1 MRICEVYIHNI
12 KAGTLTETD
21 SGDYIFKYKLNYVN
35 DKSHEPISLAMP
47 LRKEEY
53 RSNVL
58 FPFFFNMLS
67 EGENREIQSQ
77 ILHIDKNDDFG
88 ILLETA
94 QYDTIGSV
102 IIKPIK

>member
-1 MRICEVYIHNI
+1 MRKCGVYVHDI

-21 SGDYIFKYKLNYVN
+21 EGKYIFQYDPKYLSN
-35 DKSHEPISLAMP
+35 KSNEPISLTMP
-47 LRKEEY
+47 LRSDEY
-53 RSNVL
+53 ISNVL

-77 ILHIDKNDDFG
+77 ILHIDKDDEFG

-102 IIKPIK
+102 TIKPIE

>member
-1 MRICEVYIHNI
+1 M
-12 KAGTLTETD
+12 
-21 SGDYIFKYKLNYVN
+21 
-35 DKSHEPISLAMP
+35 
-47 LRKEEY
+47 
-53 RSNVL
+53 SNVL

-77 ILHIDKNDDFG
+77 ILHINKNDDFG
-88 ILLETA
+88 ILMETA

>member
-1 MRICEVYIHNI
+1 MRKCEVYIHDI

-21 SGDYIFKYKLNYVN
+21 SGEYIFSYHLDYLT
-35 DKSHEPISLAMP
+35 DKSHEPVSLTMP
-47 LRKEEY
+47 LRQEEY
-53 RSNVL
+53 RSHVL

-77 ILHIDKNDDFG
+77 ILHINKDDEFG

-102 IIKPIK
+102 NVKPV